1 MSTSPDLVHTMS
13 RWLAGHI
20 SDEDLRG
27 VVERDG
33 PPETRELRE
42 ALESNAPRPELE
54 RLVRETLQDVAAG

>member
-1 MSTSPDLVHTMS
+1 MSTHPDLVHTMS

-27 VVERDG
+27 VVEREGAAEAD
-33 PPETRELRE
+33 ELRE
-42 ALESNAPRPELE
+42 ALESDAPRPELE